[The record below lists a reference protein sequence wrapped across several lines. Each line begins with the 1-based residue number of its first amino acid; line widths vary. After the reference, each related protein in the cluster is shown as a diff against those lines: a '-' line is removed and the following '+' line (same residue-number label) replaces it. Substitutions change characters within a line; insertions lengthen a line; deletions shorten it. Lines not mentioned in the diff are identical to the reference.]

1 MPTVLRFGAF
11 RFIIYPPPREH
22 GPPHVH
28 VIRAGAEAVITL
40 DPVSVRGVAGMRD
53 ADVLTAVHL
62 VERFR
67 LVLGDRWRGIHGEET
82 PDQG

>member
-22 GPPHVH
+22 GPPQVH

-40 DPVSVRGVAGMRD
+40 DPVSVRGVARMRD
-53 ADVLTAVHL
+53 GDVVTAVQL

-67 LVLGDRWRGIHGEET
+67 SVLVDHWRGVHGQET

>member
-40 DPVSVRGVAGMRD
+40 EPVSIRGVAGMRD
-53 ADVLTAVHL
+53 ADVVTAVHL

-67 LVLGDRWRGIHGEET
+67 FVLGDRWRGIHGEET
-82 PDQG
+82 HDQD